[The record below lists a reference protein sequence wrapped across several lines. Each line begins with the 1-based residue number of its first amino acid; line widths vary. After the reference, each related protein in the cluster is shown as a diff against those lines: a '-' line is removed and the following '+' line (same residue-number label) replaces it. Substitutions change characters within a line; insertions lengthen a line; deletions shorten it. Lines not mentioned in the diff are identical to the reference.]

1 MLVLT
6 IDVPTVVSVYPQLME
21 DALNTR
27 VPVVDVLLDHSV
39 KTVRIYSGVTKK
51 FCPSATEV
59 AFPIT

>member
-6 IDVPTVVSVYPQLME
+6 INVPTVVSVYPQLME

-51 FCPSATEV
+51 FCPSAT
-59 AFPIT
+59 